1 MPIKSSYLSKVARGF
16 AAAVVMLFTTQAL
29 AFNVTSSIT
38 GWWEQPDQQSHGLI
52 ISTSQL
58 PDGTQRG
65 VVFWAHYDSEGNA
78 TWLLGEGPL
87 DGSAINADLYEVGG
101 VSFMQAAGTVPTPEQ
116 KVGELVITFSDCNT
130 GEATYSTDTIGD
142 GSFRVS
148 RLTRLAGLACS
159 GGVTDDIPPTIEA
172 QKIEMDLTP
181 ATGFA
186 GADADAEWLLSPGLA
201 KFEVD
206 IENVPVG
213 EYTLV
218 VGGVVRGAFDVQ
230 VEDAGEAAEGYIEFF
245 SPKRGYHPLLDFD
258 PRGEPVQI
266 TSGGVIVASGVFPI
280 ESTIIGLQPDDDDD
294 GNDDGN
300 DDSGNDE
307 DNGDT
312 GETVLRQR
320 MTNAGVFPQ
329 GQAKLE
335 FESEGNEQELEL
347 EVEDIPAGDYSVMV
361 NTVSKGTITV
371 VERGDGDLEGD
382 LEFRSPARA
391 GYALLDFDPRGA
403 LIEVLD
409 GSTTLFFTTFQGDDG
424 NGSGDDDGTGGGGD
438 TGPGDDDDDDDG
450 GPGGDDGGPGDDDD
464 DGGPGDDDGGPGDD
478 DGDND
483 GAKQIVRF
491 RLDNLTDNTQAS
503 AMTKLETDNESVEF
517 EVEIDQVSPGAY
529 TLQVGGIVRGS
540 IVVEQDDNDGDIEFS
555 DPQEEG
561 TELLDFEV
569 KGQTIEILDGE
580 TVIFSGT
587 FPNA

>member
-1 MPIKSSYLSKVARGF
+1 MPKRLSYRVKVTHFFVAV
-16 AAAVVMLFTTQAL
+16 AALLVAAQAL

-58 PDGTQRG
+58 PDGSQRG

-87 DGSAINADLYEVGG
+87 DGSAIDADLYEVGG

-130 GEATYSTDTIGD
+130 GEAEYSTNTIGD

-172 QKIEMDLTP
+172 QTIEMDLTP
-181 ATGFA
+181 ASGFA
-186 GADADAEWLLSPGLA
+186 GVDADAEWLLVPGAA

-206 IENVPVG
+206 IENAPVG
-213 EYTLV
+213 EYTLS
-218 VGGVVRGAFDVQ
+218 VGGIERGTFDVQ
-230 VEDAGEAAEGYIEFF
+230 VEDVGEAPEGDIEFF

-258 PRGEPVQI
+258 PRGELVEI
-266 TSGGVIVASGVFPI
+266 TSGGVTVASGVFPT
-280 ESTIIGLQPDDDDD
+280 ESIIIGLQPDDDDD
-294 GNDDGN
+294 GNDD
-300 DDSGNDE
+300 SGNDE
-307 DNGDT
+307 DNGDA

-347 EVEDIPAGDYSVMV
+347 EIEDIPAGDYSVLV
-361 NTVSKGTITV
+361 DTVGKGTITV
-371 VERGDGDLEGD
+371 VQRADGDLEGD

-409 GSTTLFFTTFQGDDG
+409 GSTTVFFATFQGDDG
-424 NGSGDDDGTGGGGD
+424 NGSGNDDGTGGGD
-438 TGPGDDDDDDDG
+438 SGPGDDDDDDDG

-464 DGGPGDDDGGPGDD
+464 
-478 DGDND
+478 ND
-483 GAKQIVRF
+483 GTKEIIRF
-491 RLDNLTDNTQAS
+491 RLDNLT
-503 AMTKLETDNESVEF
+503 
-517 EVEIDQVSPGAY
+517 
-529 TLQVGGIVRGS
+529 
-540 IVVEQDDNDGDIEFS
+540 
-555 DPQEEG
+555 
-561 TELLDFEV
+561 
-569 KGQTIEILDGE
+569 
-580 TVIFSGT
+580 
-587 FPNA
+587 